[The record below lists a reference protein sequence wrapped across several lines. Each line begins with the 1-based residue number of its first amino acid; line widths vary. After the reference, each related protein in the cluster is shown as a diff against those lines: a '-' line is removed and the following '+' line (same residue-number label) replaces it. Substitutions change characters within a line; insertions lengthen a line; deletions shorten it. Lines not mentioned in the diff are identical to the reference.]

1 MKSVPAVT
9 GAAAPRH
16 YDGFGTMPL
25 AGRWREGSSGKVA
38 TDTDPWTGER
48 LAEIPMADTADLDEA
63 LAAAA
68 EAQREWAAALP
79 AHRAEIMLAA
89 AAVLTA
95 RRAEVTGWLIRE
107 TGGTAAQAEL
117 EWSLVRSVTL
127 EASSVPYQV
136 TGDIVPSDVRG
147 QETRVYRGPAGVVAV
162 ISPWHF
168 GMHVSN
174 RAVAPALA
182 AGNAVVLKPASDTP
196 VTGGLLL
203 ARIYEEAGLPPGL
216 LSVLVGAGAVIGD
229 AIAAHPVPGVISFA
243 GSAAVGEALT
253 RRAGVK
259 RLALELGGTGSFGGT
274 GPFVVLEDADLGQAV
289 DAALFGSFARHGQI
303 CMMANRLVVDRKVY
317 QEFTDR
323 LVAAVRCLRAGDPAA
338 EETDIGPVIN
348 ARQLSAIGDKLSQ
361 ARAEGARQLLGGE
374 PGGPTGLLLPPHV
387 LLAGSD
393 TAAAREGIS
402 GPVVTIIRA
411 RDEADALKI
420 ANQAGRNRSSAV
432 FTRDVDRGVR
442 FALRVEASLTHVN
455 DAAVNDDTLTAFA
468 GRGGPGAGRSAGRA
482 IEQFTTAHWVSVQ
495 RRPPWDFPPG

>member
-1 MKSVPAVT
+1 MAGGQPA
-9 GAAAPRH
+9 AR
-16 YDGFGTMPL
+16 
-25 AGRWREGSSGKVA
+25 SA

-48 LAEIPMADTADLDEA
+48 LAEIPMAGTADLDEA

-68 EAQREWAAALP
+68 EAQREWAAASP

-95 RRAEVTGWLIRE
+95 RRAEVTSWLIRE

-136 TGDIVPSDVRG
+136 TGAIVPSDVRG
-147 QETRVYRGPAGVVAV
+147 QETRVYRGQAGVVAV

-203 ARIYEEAGLPPGL
+203 ARVYEEAGLPAGL

-338 EETDIGPVIN
+338 ADTDIGPVIN

-374 PGGPTGLLLPPHV
+374 PGRRGLLLPPHV

-393 TAAAREGIS
+393 TAAARDGIS

-455 DAAVNDDTLTAFA
+455 DAAVNDDTLAAFA
-468 GRGGPGAGRSAGRA
+468 GLGGPGAGRSAGRA
-482 IEQFTTAHWVSVQ
+482 IEQFTTTQWVSVQ
-495 RRPPWDFPPG
+495 RRRRGTSRPASGPAPRPGRRRRRCRTPCWP

>member
-1 MKSVPAVT
+1 
-9 GAAAPRH
+9 
-16 YDGFGTMPL
+16 
-25 AGRWREGSSGKVA
+25 
-38 TDTDPWTGER
+38 
-48 LAEIPMADTADLDEA
+48 MADTADLDEA

-79 AHRAEIMLAA
+79 AHRAEVMLAA

-229 AIAAHPVPGVISFA
+229 AIAAHPVPDVISFA
-243 GSAAVGEALT
+243 GSAAVGAGADPAG
-253 RRAGVK
+253 RRQAARAGA
-259 RLALELGGTGSFGGT
+259 RRHR
-274 GPFVVLEDADLGQAV
+274 VVR
-289 DAALFGSFARHGQI
+289 RH
-303 CMMANRLVVDRKVY
+303 R
-317 QEFTDR
+317 
-323 LVAAVRCLRAGDPAA
+323 AVRRPRGRRPRP
-338 EETDIGPVIN
+338 GRGRRPV
-348 ARQLSAIGDKLSQ
+348 RVV
-361 ARAEGARQLLGGE
+361 R
-374 PGGPTGLLLPPHV
+374 PPRPDLHD
-387 LLAGSD
+387 GQ
-393 TAAAREGIS
+393 
-402 GPVVTIIRA
+402 P
-411 RDEADALKI
+411 
-420 ANQAGRNRSSAV
+420 
-432 FTRDVDRGVR
+432 
-442 FALRVEASLTHVN
+442 
-455 DAAVNDDTLTAFA
+455 A
-468 GRGGPGAGRSAGRA
+468 GRGP
-482 IEQFTTAHWVSVQ
+482 
-495 RRPPWDFPPG
+495 